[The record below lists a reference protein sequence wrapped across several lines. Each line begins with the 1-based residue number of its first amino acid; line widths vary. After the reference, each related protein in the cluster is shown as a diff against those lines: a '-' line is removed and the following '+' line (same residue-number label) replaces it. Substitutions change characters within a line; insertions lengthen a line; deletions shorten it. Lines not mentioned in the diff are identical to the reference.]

1 MDGSHVAWIFE
12 LIVNDGH
19 DTAVGTLMT
28 EMVDATR
35 AGEPGTL
42 DYEWYL
48 SEDGRRLHIYER
60 YADAAATLV
69 HLGNFRERYMTR
81 FFTAL
86 SPELMVVYGA
96 ADAAVRSA
104 LAQLAPPVMPHVG
117 GFTRHVETET

>member
-1 MDGSHVAWIFE
+1 MDGNHVAWIFE
-12 LIVNDGH
+12 LTVKDGH
-19 DTAVGTLMT
+19 DATLRALMT

-69 HLGNFRERYMTR
+69 HLGNFSDRYMTR
-81 FFTAL
+81 FF
-86 SPELMVVYGA
+86 G
-96 ADAAVRSA
+96 VRSVPGVS
-104 LAQLAPPVMPHVG
+104 QGPVRDV
-117 GFTRHVETET
+117 RAA